1 MTGFLRLPATTS
13 LLAARVRLR
22 ARLSRGIAVLEAI
35 PADDWVLNEISTHV
49 RRFGTGLGEV
59 IVTNRLGNVAR
70 RNSFGDCWRKDVAD
84 ARICGKPPAPAQ
96 DRGQLR

>member
-1 MTGFLRLPATTS
+1 
-13 LLAARVRLR
+13 
-22 ARLSRGIAVLEAI
+22 
-35 PADDWVLNEISTHV
+35 VLNEISTHV
-49 RRFGTGLGEV
+49 WRFGTGLGEV
-59 IVTNRLGNVAR
+59 IVTNRLGKVPR